1 MLSNTFFI
9 AIKQRYESGIA
20 PYEHMFGKILTINS
34 QFSLNRWARC
44 TEQVNQLN
52 VRVSYRVL
60 DIEME
65 RLFGLVVFKDRSNA
79 SSTPSVS
86 FERKTW

>member
-1 MLSNTFFI
+1 MLSNTFFT
-9 AIKQRYESGIA
+9 AIKQRYESEIA
-20 PYEHMFGKILTINS
+20 PHEHMFGKILTINS

-52 VRVSYRVL
+52 VRVSYHVL

-65 RLFGLVVFKDRSNA
+65 RPFGLVVFK
-79 SSTPSVS
+79 
-86 FERKTW
+86 E

>member
-1 MLSNTFFI
+1 MLSNTFFT

-20 PYEHMFGKILTINS
+20 PHEHMFGKILTINS

-65 RLFGLVVFKDRSNA
+65 RPFCLVVFK
-79 SSTPSVS
+79 
-86 FERKTW
+86 E